1 MLTWDAR
8 WFAICSIGAWMLVVG
23 FLVTI
28 MSVFGMKLPVWMGF
42 VLAVCLFGG
51 VPTVILS
58 AVFTGL
64 VTVDD

>member
-42 VLAVCLFGG
+42 VLAVCLFGSLAECQ
-51 VPTVILS
+51 PSSSQQSSRDL
-58 AVFTGL
+58 
-64 VTVDD
+64 